1 MPKSILKKASSVGG
15 FTLLSR
21 AVAFIRE
28 VLLIQFLGVGVI
40 SDAFF
45 TAFYFPNMLR
55 KVFAEGALSSVLV
68 PSLVSEEYN
77 RGKSG
82 VSKLTTLTFIMVQAF
97 VVLLCMGIVYFSSWV
112 IAFIAPGFSAEQI
125 ATSVDFLRILVSFI
139 LFISSA
145 AIITGALQAAHHFSV
160 PALSPALLNVL
171 YVLGMIL
178 CLWCNWSVATFCWM
192 MIGASIINLAL
203 HIYVYFKLQFTF
215 MAPDELSWQEFKRM
229 MFQFFPCIVSAS
241 IGEVN
246 FFIDTRFASFLG
258 AGTLSLV
265 RYGYRFVAIP
275 LGVLVQSLAIVLLP
289 HFAKLHQQSK
299 EEFEVTVFE
308 SLKFVVWMIVPVVV
322 VMYMSSHQ
330 IFQSLFFASKSGLE
344 NIEQAA
350 SIMNAF
356 LLGLAFF
363 AFERILLNVF
373 FALKKSH
380 ITVIISL
387 ASSALNYG
395 MNGYLMGIYGGMGLA
410 FATSVAA
417 MFRVVVML
425 IVLYSLQHLS
435 FDYKRFVQFL
445 AAYAVQ
451 LLLAVPLLLLV
462 KYGIEGVVTSLLTDV
477 SWVVWQ
483 DRIVVNAQFFTQS
496 LGYWAWFPLVC
507 AIWFYGMYKTRHWF
521 RISLLYLD

>member
-21 AVAFIRE
+21 AIAFIRE

-45 TAFYFPNMLR
+45 TAFYFPNTLR

-82 VSKLTTLTFIMVQAF
+82 VSKLTTLTFIIIQSF
-97 VVLLCMGIVYFSSWV
+97 VVLLCMGIVYFSSSV
-112 IAFIAPGFSAEQI
+112 ISAVAPGFSAEQI

-145 AIITGALQAAHHFSV
+145 AIITGALQAAHHFAV
-160 PALSPALLNVL
+160 PAFSPALLNIL
-171 YVLGMIL
+171 YVIGMGL
-178 CLWCNWSVATFCWM
+178 CLWFNWSVAIFCWM
-192 MIGASIINLAL
+192 MIGASIINLLL
-203 HIYVYFKLQFTF
+203 HMYVYYKLQFTF
-215 MAPDELSWQEFKRM
+215 MAPDEFSWQEFKRM
-229 MFQFFPCIVSAS
+229 MLQFFPCIISAS

-258 AGTLSLV
+258 AGTLSLI

-289 HFAKLHQQSK
+289 HFSKLHQQSK
-299 EEFEVTVFE
+299 EEFELTVFE
-308 SLKFVVWMIVPVVV
+308 SLKFVVWMMVPVVI

-330 IFQSLFFASKSGLE
+330 IFQSLFFASPSGLE
-344 NIEQAA
+344 NVSQAA

-356 LLGLAFF
+356 LVGLAFF

-387 ASSALNYG
+387 TSSALNYG
-395 MNGYLMGIYGGMGLA
+395 MNRYLMGLYGGMGLA

-417 MFRVVVML
+417 IFRVVAML

-435 FDYKRFVQFL
+435 FDYKKFIRFL

-451 LLLAVPLLLLV
+451 LVIAVPLLVIVTRAIQALLLH
-462 KYGIEGVVTSLLTDV
+462 TLSDL
-477 SWVVWQ
+477 SWVVWK
-483 DRIVVNAQFFTQS
+483 DLVVLNSFFFTQS
-496 LGYWAWFPLVC
+496 LGYWLWFPVVC
-507 AIWFYGMYKTRHWF
+507 AVWLYGIYRTRHWF
-521 RISLLYLD
+521 TISLLYLD